1 MVSKLGTKLLLT
13 VQSIGKFRGY
23 EVGNVIQ
30 LYMGFG
36 GLGCEIS
43 SNCKRF
49 TGSFNGRVWVKQFN
63 TKDNCSLIGNIT
75 MVGSGCATKVATKIG
90 ENSPLLG
97 ITLILKL

>member
-49 TGSFNGRVWVKQFN
+49 TGSFNGRV
-63 TKDNCSLIGNIT
+63 
-75 MVGSGCATKVATKIG
+75 
-90 ENSPLLG
+90 
-97 ITLILKL
+97 